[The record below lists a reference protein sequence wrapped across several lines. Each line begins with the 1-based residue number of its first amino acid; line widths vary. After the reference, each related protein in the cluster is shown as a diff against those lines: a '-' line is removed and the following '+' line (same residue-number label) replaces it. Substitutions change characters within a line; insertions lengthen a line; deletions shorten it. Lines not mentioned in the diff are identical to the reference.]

1 VTVLRLLAV
10 LFLTAAAAPEP
21 KTVVLTAADF
31 PGRAVEVSAHAV
43 APAGY
48 VSSIA
53 FTAPYGASQYT
64 KLTSQALVETDAAA
78 AKGAYAVLLR
88 NYSSAA
94 GRRQLIKRYLPAAT
108 VRGLVPPRPL
118 GVRPVSTELGF
129 TTAAA
134 NLSVSLLRVDR
145 IVVVNI
151 AVGKGT
157 RIVPA
162 DARAFALKEATKAS
176 TALAPASLTPPEVTG
191 TAKVGQ
197 TLTASRGAW
206 SGSPTSYGFQWQACD
221 PSGAPC
227 NDISGATSATYVVR
241 AADVGSAL
249 RVHVTARNAFGF
261 SFVASKATAV
271 VS

>member
-1 VTVLRLLAV
+1 M
-10 LFLTAAAAPEP
+10 
-21 KTVVLTAADF
+21 TAADF
-31 PGRAVEVSAHAV
+31 PGRARDVSAHAV
-43 APAGY
+43 APAGH

-53 FTAPYGASQYT
+53 FTAPYGASRYT

-78 AKGAYAVLLR
+78 AKGSYAVLLR
-88 NYSSAA
+88 NYSSAS
-94 GRRQLIKRYLPAAT
+94 GRTQLIKRYLPGAT
-108 VRGLVPPRPL
+108 VKRVVPPRPL

-129 TTAAA
+129 TTAVA

-157 RIVPA
+157 RIAAA
-162 DARAFALKEATKAS
+162 DARAFELKEAAKAS

-191 TAKVGQ
+191 TPKVGQ
-197 TLTASRGAW
+197 TLTASRGTW
-206 SGSPTSYGFQWQACD
+206 SGSPTSYSLQACD

-227 NDISGATSATYVVR
+227 NDIAGATSATYAVR
-241 AADVGSAL
+241 AADIGSAL
-249 RVHVTARNAFGF
+249 RVHVTARNGFGF

>member
-1 VTVLRLLAV
+1 MLRLVAV
-10 LFLTAAAAPEP
+10 LFLAAASAPDP
-21 KTVVLTAADF
+21 KLVVLRASDF
-31 PGRAVEVSAHAV
+31 PGRARDVSAHAV

-53 FTAPYGASQYT
+53 FTAPYGASRYT
-64 KLTSQALVETDAAA
+64 KLTSQALVESDAAA

-88 NYSSAA
+88 NYSSAS
-94 GRRQLIKRYLPAAT
+94 GRAQLVKRYLPGAT
-108 VRGLVPPRPL
+108 VKRVVATHPL

-134 NLSVSLLRVDR
+134 NISVSLLRVDR

-162 DARAFALKEATKAS
+162 DARGLALKEAAKAS
-176 TALAPASLTPPEVTG
+176 IALVPVSLTPPEVTG
-191 TAKVGQ
+191 APKVGQ
-197 TLTASRGAW
+197 TLTASKGTW
-206 SGSPTSYGFQWQACD
+206 SGSPTSYGFQWQTCD

-227 NDISGATSATYVVR
+227 NDVAGATSATYVAR
-241 AADVGSAL
+241 AADAGSTL

-261 SFVASKATAV
+261 AFVASKATAV
-271 VS
+271 VA